1 MNRRIIAFFALLAP
15 IAIWAQGVK
24 IEFFTPS
31 VVHVVKYQGQA
42 VTPESKVIIAKPED
56 VKLTRKG
63 NTTSSSQL
71 SVKLDEKTVRIVTDV
86 IFGTMMYTYQY
97 SNGLITLS
105 EYAGSMSEIISK
117 EGLPAGVGFIADLF
131 IGSIPNS
138 GDIAK
143 EVTYYLISK
152 AFENNTT
159 EGTEPEGQAA
169 GNPAAETEP

>member
-1 MNRRIIAFFALLAP
+1 MNRISISILALLAP

-71 SVKLDEKTVRIVTDV
+71 SVKLDEKT
-86 IFGTMMYTYQY
+86 GC
-97 SNGLITLS
+97 ITFSDAKGRVLLR
-105 EYAGSMSEIISK
+105 EK
-117 EGLPAGVGFIADLF
+117 KHGFSPLNQTF
-131 IGSIPNS
+131 TRQG
-138 GDIAK
+138 
-143 EVTYYLISK
+143 
-152 AFENNTT
+152 
-159 EGTEPEGQAA
+159 
-169 GNPAAETEP
+169 